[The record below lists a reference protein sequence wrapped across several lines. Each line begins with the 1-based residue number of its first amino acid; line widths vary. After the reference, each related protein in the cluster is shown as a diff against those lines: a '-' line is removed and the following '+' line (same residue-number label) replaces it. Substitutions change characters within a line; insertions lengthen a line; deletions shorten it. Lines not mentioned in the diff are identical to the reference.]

1 MFSPHKRY
9 YVLCQNPSFARH
21 SRETGCGRFRRRK
34 WSRSSI
40 VGSIKK
46 GMSRENTSPLP
57 HGDGEG
63 RCLTSSPCAA
73 LLWSVALRGIPVP
86 QLLRSSCRAG
96 APASSVAAMC
106 QPWFYRRLE
115 AYGFVG
121 LSEGAYGGP

>member
-1 MFSPHKRY
+1 
-9 YVLCQNPSFARH
+9 
-21 SRETGCGRFRRRK
+21 
-34 WSRSSI
+34 
-40 VGSIKK
+40 
-46 GMSRENTSPLP
+46 MSRENTSPLP

-73 LLWSVALRGIPVP
+73 LLWSVALRGIPVH

-121 LSEGAYGGP
+121 LCEGGLGSHRDLLGSSPEGSNGCRETHPRTQLPLARGRGP